1 MNILFCIPLVASWIF
16 GTCLMNFL
24 LHGRIISLVILAAG
38 CSFGEIF
45 SAWMFFIFSLWF
57 EPDILHCMIHS
68 LTLVLF
74 AAVFMYLTPKQY
86 RKLAFPNKPEILLAI
101 VIPSV
106 FVSFLEYISVAYK
119 ENNFR
124 GAAYG
129 DTPFHMNIISSFAF
143 GCNKNRKRLFQIT
156 APFFAGEILAYPIIP
171 NFYSSVFITG
181 FNANFHQSI
190 VYPSLIFIWAIF
202 TLIVCTTYA
211 FTRSVAACALSPV
224 FFIFIGGTGFLN
236 LFKLK
241 GKSLFYTDF
250 VHVLGN
256 GKYGTFFHS
265 LIHVILPQRAS
276 LFALPICWSVIYIL
290 SMMKSQLDIKAF
302 IAIGILVSSLP
313 QVQGHA
319 LIALFE
325 FGVCYAVIRFPWKD
339 LSKAKY
345 VILNYLVMCFFG
357 LSLGLFQLK
366 PYMGRVQKKF
376 MRFEPVWVES
386 GRQFNFFS
394 FWWLGLGCF
403 GVIALANGV
412 VILSLRQFKIYFPS
426 LFVFYLSNVIVYQ
439 PWNLDNTKVFYAAF
453 IPLALP
459 VVSNFFVYIYNHF
472 RKKSLIVLIPLFL
485 GTTFSGLLAVRM
497 CLVESYNVWP
507 DFKKDMEFANW
518 IKKNTPYNATFVTDT
533 WHGNPVSTLAG
544 RQLLYGYLGWISSH
558 GIDYTARYN
567 ALSKYKSNKNNV
579 KLLDNFDVTYY
590 VETPKE
596 KPITP
601 YEEHWKQIYKFEN
614 YKVYKRINKTT

>member
-1 MNILFCIPLVASWIF
+1 MGSEMCI
-16 GTCLMNFL
+16 
-24 LHGRIISLVILAAG
+24 R
-38 CSFGEIF
+38 
-45 SAWMFFIFSLWF
+45 
-57 EPDILHCMIHS
+57 D
-68 LTLVLF
+68 
-74 AAVFMYLTPKQY
+74 
-86 RKLAFPNKPEILLAI
+86 R
-101 VIPSV
+101 
-106 FVSFLEYISVAYK
+106 
-119 ENNFR
+119 
-124 GAAYG
+124 
-129 DTPFHMNIISSFAF
+129 
-143 GCNKNRKRLFQIT
+143 
-156 APFFAGEILAYPIIP
+156 
-171 NFYSSVFITG
+171 
-181 FNANFHQSI
+181 
-190 VYPSLIFIWAIF
+190 
-202 TLIVCTTYA
+202 
-211 FTRSVAACALSPV
+211 
-224 FFIFIGGTGFLN
+224 
-236 LFKLK
+236 
-241 GKSLFYTDF
+241 
-250 VHVLGN
+250 
-256 GKYGTFFHS
+256 
-265 LIHVILPQRAS
+265 
-276 LFALPICWSVIYIL
+276 
-290 SMMKSQLDIKAF
+290 
-302 IAIGILVSSLP
+302 
-313 QVQGHA
+313 
-319 LIALFE
+319 
-325 FGVCYAVIRFPWKD
+325 
-339 LSKAKY
+339 
-345 VILNYLVMCFFG
+345 
-357 LSLGLFQLK
+357 
-366 PYMGRVQKKF
+366 
-376 MRFEPVWVES
+376 
-386 GRQFNFFS
+386 
-394 FWWLGLGCF
+394 GCF